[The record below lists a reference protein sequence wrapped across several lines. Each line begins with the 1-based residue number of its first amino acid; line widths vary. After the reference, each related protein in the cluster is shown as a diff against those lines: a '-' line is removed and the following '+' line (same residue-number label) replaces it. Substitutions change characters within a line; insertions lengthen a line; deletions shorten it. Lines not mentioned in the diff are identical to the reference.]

1 MVIDTSAIVAIARR
15 EPEAHSFSRLLAE
28 RSGKLMAAPTY
39 LECAFVLAGI
49 APRMGMAFLQGLV
62 ADTLITVVPFGAM
75 ELEAAI
81 EARHRFSRGSGHRAK
96 LNFGDCFAYALA
108 RTRGLPLLFKG
119 DDFIH
124 TDVEPAMKP
133 G

>member
-1 MVIDTSAIVAIARR
+1 MIVVDTSAPIAILR
-15 EPEAHSFSRLLAE
+15 AE
-28 RSGKLMAAPTY
+28 R
-39 LECAFVLAGI
+39 E
-49 APRMGMAFLQGLV
+49 APRIAETLGH
-62 ADTLITVVPFGAM
+62 ADRRLMSAGTL
-75 ELEAAI
+75 LEAAI
-81 EARHRFSRGSGHRAK
+81 VTMHKDDEHSRLQSLMSAAQIEVVALSEADARAGAEAFRRYGRGSGHRAK

-124 TDVEPAMKP
+124 TDVEPALKP